1 MESTVFTHILSFF
14 KQWEG
19 TNDLQMHFQLQI
31 YDSHENKP
39 SENN

>member
-19 TNDLQMHFQLQI
+19 TNDLQMHF
-31 YDSHENKP
+31 
-39 SENN
+39 